1 MSMAH
6 NDVRTSY
13 DYIVIGAGSSGC
25 VVASR
30 LSESGEHSVLL
41 VEAGGPDTLFWMR
54 APLGTGQMLRR
65 TDVIWPYETEGVPAL
80 NGRRLS
86 WPRGKVVGGS
96 SSVNGTIFIRGLREE
111 YDRWRQMGNIGWGYD
126 DVLPF
131 FKKFE
136 NFKGG
141 DPRYRGRG
149 GPISVERL
157 RLDLPVTGAF
167 LDACAQA
174 GIAANADYNGA
185 SIEGASPLQFNTRY
199 GRRQSA
205 AVGYLSPAMK
215 RRNLHVLANT
225 RVRKIDV
232 VGGSA
237 SAVVL
242 QNAGG
247 EQTIRADREI
257 IVSAGAIGSPQL
269 LELSGIGNGF
279 ILKDAGIPVVHHLPG
294 VGENLIDHLQTRISL
309 KARNTAGLN
318 ELVRNYLFRMKVGAE
333 WLFLGRGLMST
344 PLASAHAIVR
354 SRPDA
359 PMPDL
364 KLQLHHFSGQDR
376 MAYSKDLGIDPHPGL
391 TIGVVQLSPR
401 SRGHLHI
408 SSPNANAAPLIYPNQ
423 FEDEEDVRVLT
434 AGIRMARTIA
444 SQDALSR
451 FVVTELRP
459 GAAASSDEEIKEY
472 IRQSGQTSY
481 HPIGTC
487 KMGRD
492 DWAVVDDRLR
502 VRGVDRLRVV
512 DASIMPTMPSSNTNA
527 AALMIGEKGADLIR
541 RTAA

>member
-1 MSMAH
+1 MS
-6 NDVRTSY
+6 
-13 DYIVIGAGSSGC
+13 
-25 VVASR
+25 
-30 LSESGEHSVLL
+30 
-41 VEAGGPDTLFWMR
+41 
-54 APLGTGQMLRR
+54 
-65 TDVIWPYETEGVPAL
+65 
-80 NGRRLS
+80 
-86 WPRGKVVGGS
+86 
-96 SSVNGTIFIRGLREE
+96 
-111 YDRWRQMGNIGWGYD
+111 NIGWGYD

-318 ELVRNYLFRMKVGAE
+318 ELVRNYLFRMKVG
-333 WLFLGRGLMST
+333 
-344 PLASAHAIVR
+344 R
-354 SRPDA
+354 S
-359 PMPDL
+359 
-364 KLQLHHFSGQDR
+364 
-376 MAYSKDLGIDPHPGL
+376 
-391 TIGVVQLSPR
+391 
-401 SRGHLHI
+401 
-408 SSPNANAAPLIYPNQ
+408 
-423 FEDEEDVRVLT
+423 
-434 AGIRMARTIA
+434 
-444 SQDALSR
+444 
-451 FVVTELRP
+451 
-459 GAAASSDEEIKEY
+459 
-472 IRQSGQTSY
+472 
-481 HPIGTC
+481 
-487 KMGRD
+487 
-492 DWAVVDDRLR
+492 
-502 VRGVDRLRVV
+502 
-512 DASIMPTMPSSNTNA
+512 
-527 AALMIGEKGADLIR
+527 
-541 RTAA
+541 